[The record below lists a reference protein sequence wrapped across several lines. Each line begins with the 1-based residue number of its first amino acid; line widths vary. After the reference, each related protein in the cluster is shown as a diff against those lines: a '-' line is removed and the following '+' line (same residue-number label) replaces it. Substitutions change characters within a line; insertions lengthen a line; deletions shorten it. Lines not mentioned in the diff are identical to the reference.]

1 VNRRAVYWHRDLP
14 PADAE
19 AIGDHTIEAVS
30 SRVPGTLAHR
40 DEMWDRCYRELME
53 RAQIRIEQ
61 EIVRLGGDY
70 AHVVTEDVGPRH
82 DDRTGEA
89 WMYGRFDYVLL
100 RSRSDEPQAGTIDGP
115 VKLRSAASSDA

>member
-1 VNRRAVYWHRDLP
+1 MNSKAVYWHRELP

-19 AIGDHTIEAVS
+19 AMGDHTIEAVS
-30 SRVPGTLAHR
+30 DRVQGTLAHR
-40 DEMWDRCYRELME
+40 DEMWDRCYRELMD
-53 RAQIRIEQ
+53 RARVRLEQ

-70 AHVVTEDVGPRH
+70 AHVMNEDVAPRH

-100 RSRSDEPQAGTIDGP
+100 RAIPAKIRA
-115 VKLRSAASSDA
+115 